1 MRAPFTRREF
11 LAVTGRA
18 SGTLALAALVAS
30 CSSKTSSGQKKPGR
44 VGTVSGAVPGPGPV
58 TGGTYGGTVRV
69 GWENEPNSLDPALG
83 YNLSAWDA
91 ITQVLYFGGLLG
103 FGGQSGSPVANIA
116 QRMPQVSSDGRTLTF
131 VIRPDVKFH
140 NGRAITAEDFKW
152 SWERMLQPSLASW
165 ATSYLSSVVGYQ
177 DVVKGRTKTLEGVEA
192 PDDRTLRLTLAQ
204 PDFTILNALS
214 LPMTAPVPR
223 EEVERLGKDFGRK
236 AVGFGPF
243 KLDSYDEAGQKA
255 VFTKFDDYFWKGLP
269 YPDAVEYRWG
279 VDPELQVLQLQHGD
293 LDILGDGMPSGD
305 VGRFASSPQLKSYLR
320 RFPSPGNWSIQLYV
334 NHPPFDNQQ
343 VRQALNW
350 AVNRAEF
357 ERVLYGQYTPSGYP
371 FPDLAGYHHTAQ
383 PYGFDLGKARQLLS
397 EGGYPDGFEAT
408 LTFDS
413 SPSSVAQAQVLQQQL
428 AAVGVKLKLDQVSS
442 NALYDLEAKGS
453 IQMAVGGW
461 YMIQP
466 TPADEVNA
474 LYVSGASDNFNYYSN
489 AQVDALAKQALSV
502 FDEGQRNQLY
512 SQIEQLI
519 SADAPSIWLGTT
531 DWVAGVNPAIENYHY
546 RGELYG
552 YYDRLWFSS

>member
-11 LAVTGRA
+11 LAVTGLA

-116 QRMPQVSSDGRTLTF
+116 QRMPQVSSDGTTLTF

-214 LPMTAPVPR
+214 LPMTGARNASPPLPVIHAAAALISGNESFAR
-223 EEVERLGKDFGRK
+223 T
-236 AVGFGPF
+236 AA
-243 KLDSYDEAGQKA
+243 SAG
-255 VFTKFDDYFWKGLP
+255 
-269 YPDAVEYRWG
+269 
-279 VDPELQVLQLQHGD
+279 
-293 LDILGDGMPSGD
+293 
-305 VGRFASSPQLKSYLR
+305 
-320 RFPSPGNWSIQLYV
+320 
-334 NHPPFDNQQ
+334 
-343 VRQALNW
+343 
-350 AVNRAEF
+350 
-357 ERVLYGQYTPSGYP
+357 
-371 FPDLAGYHHTAQ
+371 
-383 PYGFDLGKARQLLS
+383 
-397 EGGYPDGFEAT
+397 
-408 LTFDS
+408 
-413 SPSSVAQAQVLQQQL
+413 SPSIPSA
-428 AAVGVKLKLDQVSS
+428 
-442 NALYDLEAKGS
+442 
-453 IQMAVGGW
+453 I
-461 YMIQP
+461 
-466 TPADEVNA
+466 
-474 LYVSGASDNFNYYSN
+474 
-489 AQVDALAKQALSV
+489 
-502 FDEGQRNQLY
+502 R
-512 SQIEQLI
+512 SQ
-519 SADAPSIWLGTT
+519 
-531 DWVAGVNPAIENYHY
+531 
-546 RGELYG
+546 
-552 YYDRLWFSS
+552 